1 VLPVLGISCITVEQ
15 VIEDAASPEAVEA
28 IDANFRHWLPLIV
41 LNGGSIEEV
50 HGCLRWR
57 SATQLPLFNGVIGE
71 PTSQEPA
78 AGLDEVL
85 EPFDADG
92 VPLLWVTRQPGV
104 MDEALRQRGFELEQ
118 LLAMNVDLAEVVVP
132 PAPEGVELRQVDD
145 DPALLRAAVEISML
159 TLGMGPAFVD
169 PMLALV
175 QAIPERDRI
184 CYFLA
189 LVDGVP
195 AAASLLSLAEGVAG
209 IYNVGTLEGYRGKGL
224 GALVTATALEV
235 GRAAGYKVG
244 TLHATAMG
252 EPVYRR
258 LGFEGRFGY
267 IYAARGGH

>member
-1 VLPVLGISCITVEQ
+1 MTPVRSI
-15 VIEDAASPEAVEA
+15 IEDAASPEAVEA
-28 IDANFRHWLPLIV
+28 IDANFRAWLPFIV

-57 SATQLPLFNGVIGE
+57 SATNLPLFNGVIGE
-71 PTSQEPA
+71 PTSQDPTA
-78 AGLDEVL
+78 QLDEIL
-85 EPFDADG
+85 EPFDANG
-92 VPLLWVTRQPGV
+92 ISVLWVSRRPEV
-104 MDEALRQRGFELEQ
+104 MDEALRQRGFELEKN
-118 LLAMNVDLAEVVVP
+118 LAMNVDLADVVVP

-145 DPALLRAAVEISML
+145 DPVLLRAAVEISML

-184 CYFLA
+184 CYLLA

-195 AAASLLSLAEGVAG
+195 AATSLLSLAEGVAG

-224 GALVTATALEV
+224 GTLVTAAALEA
-235 GRAAGYKVG
+235 GRGAGYKVG
-244 TLHATAMG
+244 TLHASAMG

-258 LGFEGRFGY
+258 LGFEGRFDY
-267 IYAARGGH
+267 VYAARGGH